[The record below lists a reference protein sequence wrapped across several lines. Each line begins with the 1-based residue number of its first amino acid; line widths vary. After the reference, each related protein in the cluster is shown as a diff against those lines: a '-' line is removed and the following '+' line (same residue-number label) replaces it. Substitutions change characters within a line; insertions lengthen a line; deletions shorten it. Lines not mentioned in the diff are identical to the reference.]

1 MKGTL
6 PKPTLL
12 ELDEYDINQRVIEA
26 LTTTCSHA
34 VLFSIVNVEKDV
46 VEISNELQI
55 SLSTT
60 YKALTNLE
68 KLSLVEIQRFK
79 ITDDGKKIK
88 MYRSRIKKA
97 DISKLKEDCLADKE
111 YMNEIVALLNEN
123 IEEFYETTAISI
135 KAKERFSI
143 SRAAHKVRNGLEMVK
158 ANSLLDYLDM
168 IQKECQ
174 HLNTYD
180 NISNLISGFKNEYIA
195 VLNEIRKQINELDA

>member
-1 MKGTL
+1 MKGIL

-34 VLFSIVNVEKDV
+34 ILFSIVNVEKDV
-46 VEISNELQI
+46 VEIANELQI

-60 YKALTNLE
+60 YKSLTNLE

-97 DISKLKEDCLADKE
+97 DIS
-111 YMNEIVALLNEN
+111 INEN
-123 IEEFYETTAISI
+123 
-135 KAKERFSI
+135 
-143 SRAAHKVRNGLEMVK
+143 
-158 ANSLLDYLDM
+158 NSEVLLHPNNY
-168 IQKECQ
+168 
-174 HLNTYD
+174 
-180 NISNLISGFKNEYIA
+180 
-195 VLNEIRKQINELDA
+195 

>member
-34 VLFSIVNVEKDV
+34 VLFSIVNVEKDA
-46 VEISNELQI
+46 VEIANELQI

-60 YKALTNLE
+60 YKSLTNLE

-88 MYRSRIKKA
+88 MYRSMIKKA
-97 DISKLKEDCLADKE
+97 DIS
-111 YMNEIVALLNEN
+111 INEN
-123 IEEFYETTAISI
+123 
-135 KAKERFSI
+135 
-143 SRAAHKVRNGLEMVK
+143 
-158 ANSLLDYLDM
+158 NSEVLLHPNNY
-168 IQKECQ
+168 
-174 HLNTYD
+174 
-180 NISNLISGFKNEYIA
+180 
-195 VLNEIRKQINELDA
+195 